1 MTVIGQPE
9 QKSLINQF
17 KGWALPIGEEMSD
30 NCIYRRFCYQAK
42 VSRKAINSSLPSLV
56 MLQVRHAIVC
66 HRIEGAVRHFERSSL
81 YDRPKV

>member
-30 NCIYRRFCYQAK
+30 NCIYRSF
-42 VSRKAINSSLPSLV
+42 RKR
-56 MLQVRHAIVC
+56 Q
-66 HRIEGAVRHFERSSL
+66 E
-81 YDRPKV
+81 

>member
-30 NCIYRRFCYQAK
+30 NCIYR
-42 VSRKAINSSLPSLV
+42 SSLLLPELEGKRCLTV
-56 MLQVRHAIVC
+56 PMPNGNKHT
-66 HRIEGAVRHFERSSL
+66 RIGSETRFFMGFL
-81 YDRPKV
+81 